1 MRLIDLLEDISAYD
15 LKRIEKA
22 LDAFVYQPEEKI
34 KKSAPVL
41 DVDIPTN
48 KDNHFVQRLNQRSEV
63 ADIPLGS
70 VYNLMK
76 NAKVDQSLGFKKE
89 LDDVARE
96 DNPDE
101 TIVLQDIGK
110 HPLTIPVKVVPNP
123 DAVKTSPNNPVG
135 VSKAG
140 QKVPK
145 NKIIPKTVYR
155 KGIDD

>member
-34 KKSAPVL
+34 KKAAPVL

-48 KDNHFVQRLNQRSEV
+48 KDNHFVQRLNQRSEI

-76 NAKVDQSLGFKKE
+76 NAKIDQSLGYKKE

-96 DNPDE
+96 DDPDE
-101 TIVLQDIGK
+101 TIVLQASGK
-110 HPLTIPVKVVPNP
+110 HPLTIPVKVVSNP
-123 DAVKTSPNNPVG
+123 DAVKTTPNNPVG
-135 VSKAG
+135 VSRTG